1 MKYYVVYTSNGS
13 FQVDKITEWDTLD
26 KAKNSYWGICKTL
39 GSSAEVKTGAVAI
52 LDSEFNVAGG
62 YHEIINHEVAE
73 APAE

>member
-26 KAKNSYWGICKTL
+26 KAKNSYWEICKTL

-52 LDSEFNVAGG
+52 LASECNVAGG
-62 YHEIINHEVAE
+62 YHEIINHEGAE
-73 APAE
+73 ESAE

>member
-13 FQVDKITEWDTLD
+13 FQVDKITEWDTLEQ
-26 KAKNSYWGICKTL
+26 AKNSYWGICKTL

-73 APAE
+73 ESAE